1 MATTKNKYVLSWIDD
16 MSKLTK
22 PDDVVWITG
31 EEEQLETLRREAGV
45 TGEMIKL
52 NEEKLP
58 GCYLH
63 RSDPQ
68 DVARVE
74 GRTFICSRKEEDA
87 GPTNNWMDPA
97 DMYQMLYGIA
107 DGAMRGRTDRKS
119 VV

>member
-1 MATTKNKYVLSWIDD
+1 MATTKNKHVLSWIDD

-74 GRTFICSRKEEDA
+74 FR
-87 GPTNNWMDPA
+87 
-97 DMYQMLYGIA
+97 
-107 DGAMRGRTDRKS
+107 
-119 VV
+119 